1 MLATSAARATS
12 GVLLLADISGYTGFL
27 QAVALAHRDDPI
39 MLESVPEGY
48 SLVSTLL
55 DVIID
60 RLVPPMTLSKLEGD
74 AVFAFADDADEVPR
88 GAGMLAC
95 LSACYTAFRTQL
107 DASERARTCQCG
119 ACSRGG
125 GLDLKFIVHTGTY
138 VVQSIGGGRELVG
151 PQVVMAH
158 RLLKNQG
165 ATVVGQHGYALF
177 TDAAIA
183 GLGIPATGSVAMTE
197 TYEHYP
203 PIDVR
208 VFPLH

>member
-1 MLATSAARATS
+1 MTPSSVARATS
-12 GVLLLADISGYTGFL
+12 GLLLLADISGYTGFL
-27 QAVALAHRDDPI
+27 QAVATAHADDPI
-39 MLESVPEGY
+39 MLESVPAGY

-55 DVIID
+55 DGIIEQ
-60 RLVPPMTLSKLEGD
+60 LVPPLTLSKLEGD
-74 AVFAFADDADEVPR
+74 AVFAFAEDADDIPR
-88 GAGMLAC
+88 GAAMLAC
-95 LSACYTAFRTQL
+95 LSGCYAAFRTQL

-119 ACSRGG
+119 ACVRGG
-125 GLDLKFIVHTGTY
+125 GLDLKFVLHAGTY

-165 ATVVGQHGYALF
+165 AAVLGQAAYALF
-177 TDAAIA
+177 TDAAIDR
-183 GLGIPATGSVAMTE
+183 LDIPGAGSVALTE

-208 VFPLH
+208 LFPLR